1 MAQALIGG
9 EKVSAKSGEEMPVVN
24 PATEETFDTVPKAG
38 RDDVDAAVAAAKGA
52 FKEWAGKD
60 PDDRAQLMRAGIEKI
75 EEHGKEIAELLVR
88 EQGKPMMEAMG
99 ELHHFIHGMNFYAD
113 LASKIRGAYAPLPS
127 TLGTSYG
134 MVIKRPVGVVA
145 AIVPYNFPLTLMGTK
160 VGPALAGGNTIIVKP
175 AATTP
180 LATLRIGELM
190 NEAGLP
196 PGVLNVITGPGREVG
211 EALIGHPD
219 VRRVA
224 LTGSTS
230 TGRRVMEIAGPQF
243 KRITLELGG
252 SDPVIVCPDAN
263 VDNAVRGVNIG
274 RFFNAGQACLA
285 AKRVYVFEEVYD
297 EFMESLVKRV
307 SRYELG
313 DGLTKAEKPKIRMGP
328 LNTAR
333 QRDEVASQLQDA
345 VDKGA
350 SVAYEAEANGDK
362 GFFSPP
368 TVIENAP
375 HESRVVREE
384 TFGPLLPVFKVS
396 NINEAI
402 RLANDSNYGLGSSIW
417 TYNVQYIHKAAQE
430 IEAGMTWVNQ
440 IHYGYDELPFG
451 GVKESGIGREHGPEA
466 LDYYLESKSVVVGDL
481 DIAGDEGAGIQ

>member
-1 MAQALIGG
+1 MAQILVDG
-9 EKVSAKSGEEMPVVN
+9 EKVGAKTGEEMEVVN
-24 PATEETFDTVPKAG
+24 PATEETFDTVPKGG
-38 RDDVDAAVAAAKGA
+38 REDVDAAVSAAKRA
-52 FKEWAGKD
+52 FKEWSGKD
-60 PDDRAQLMRAGIEKI
+60 PDERAQLMRAGIAAV
-75 EEHGKEIAELLVR
+75 KENDKAVAELLVR

-99 ELHHFIHGMNFYAD
+99 ELHHFLHGMDFYAD
-113 LASKIRGAYAPLPS
+113 LASKIRGAYTTLPS

-145 AIVPYNFPLTLMGTK
+145 GIVPYNFPLTLMGTK
-160 VGPALAGGNTIIVKP
+160 VGPALAAGNTIIVKP

-196 PGVLNVITGPGREVG
+196 PGVLNVITGPGRELG
-211 EALIGHPD
+211 EELIGHPD
-219 VRRVA
+219 VSRVA
-224 LTGSTS
+224 LTGSTN

-263 VDNAVRGVNIG
+263 VDNAVKGVNIG

-313 DGLTKAEKPKIRMGP
+313 DGMTKAERPKVRMGP

-333 QRDEVASQLQDA
+333 QRDELAGQLEEA

-350 SVAYEAEANGDK
+350 GVAYEGETNGDK
-362 GFFSPP
+362 GFFFAP

-375 HESRVVREE
+375 HDSRVVREE
-384 TFGPLLPVFKVS
+384 TFGPLLPVFKVR

-402 RLANDSNYGLGSSIW
+402 RMANDSNFGLGSSIW
-417 TYNVQYIHKAAQE
+417 TYNIQYIHKAAQE
-430 IEAGMTWVNQ
+430 IESGMTWVNQ

-466 LDYYLESKSVVVGDL
+466 LEHYLESKSVVVGDL

>member
-1 MAQALIGG
+1 MAQILVDG
-9 EKVSAKSGEEMPVVN
+9 EKVGAKTGEEMEVVN
-24 PATEETFDTVPKAG
+24 PATEETFDTVPKGG
-38 RDDVDAAVAAAKGA
+38 REDVDAAVSAAKRA
-52 FKEWAGKD
+52 FKEWSGKD
-60 PDDRAQLMRAGIEKI
+60 PDERAQLMRTGIAAV
-75 EEHGKEIAELLVR
+75 KENDKEVAELLVR

-99 ELHHFIHGMNFYAD
+99 ELHHFLHGMDFYAD
-113 LASKIRGAYAPLPS
+113 LTSKIRGAYTTLPS

-134 MVIKRPVGVVA
+134 MVIKRPVGVA
-145 AIVPYNFPLTLMGTK
+145 AGLVPYNFPLTLMGTK
-160 VGPALAGGNTIIVKP
+160 VGPALAAGNTIIVKP

-196 PGVLNVITGPGREVG
+196 PGVLNVITGPGRELG

-219 VRRVA
+219 VSRVA
-224 LTGSTS
+224 LTGSTN

-263 VDNAVRGVNIG
+263 VDNAVKGVNIG

-285 AKRVYVFEEVYD
+285 AKRVYVFEEIYD

-313 DGLTKAEKPKIRMGP
+313 DGMTKAERPKVRMGP

-333 QRDEVASQLQDA
+333 QRDELAGQLEDA

-350 SVAYEAEANGDK
+350 GVAYEGETNGDK
-362 GFFSPP
+362 GFFFAP

-375 HESRVVREE
+375 HNSRVVREE
-384 TFGPLLPVFKVS
+384 TFGPLLPVFKVR

-402 RLANDSNYGLGSSIW
+402 RMANDSNFGLGSSIW

-430 IEAGMTWVNQ
+430 IESGMTWVNQ

-466 LDYYLESKSVVVGDL
+466 LEHYLESKSVVVGDL